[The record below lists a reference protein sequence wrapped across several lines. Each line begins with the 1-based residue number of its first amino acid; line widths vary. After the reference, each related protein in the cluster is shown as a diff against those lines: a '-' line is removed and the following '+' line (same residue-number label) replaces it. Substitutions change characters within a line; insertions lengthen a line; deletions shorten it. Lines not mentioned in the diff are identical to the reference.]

1 MKKVLCSILCAAML
15 LTLLPTALAAGTS
28 GGLAAFTDQK
38 QYADG
43 IFTDVASGAWY
54 AGSIATVYTKGI
66 MDGMDGGRF
75 DPDRTIPWSQ
85 AVTIAAR
92 LHAAYRGKD
101 IPAAADGLWYV
112 PYLDY
117 ARDNGLLPAICPA
130 DEDTNTTPITREGM
144 AVLFRSVL
152 DEQDLPAI
160 NDQTIPDLNDVRAE
174 YRDAVSEMFTS
185 GIFTGIDGKF
195 VPDGQ
200 ATRAQV
206 ATIITRLLCPGQ
218 RVSHDARQN
227 PYMLDQ
233 MGNLYNGGL
242 CTRLGDTVYYLFK
255 TPHLDSEGKSDPNW
269 DIVARTDDGKIRRV
283 YTSTGVG
290 LRDLSDLSA
299 SPDGQLCFI
308 QRDQPNKRDI
318 LKQLDLKTGAVKDLY
333 ASPSSESIGFYL
345 FYDGDLYVHQ
355 KFGRT
360 DLIGRVDNGKMT
372 TLATI
377 PNDREHLY
385 VDDTMYC
392 FGGKL
397 YWLQLAPRNSKGDDH
412 LMILD
417 LETGKTES
425 VVTEADEFAYQG
437 ATAWS
442 TEFTNGNLPKVL
454 KRRSLLMPELTET
467 MRVLDSEFA
476 LLYDNLY
483 ANGSQLYYQ
492 VSGAKKLW
500 ALSPSGEAEEIATA
514 RTPYYQA
521 SAVTSQGTILMIND
535 LLSAYDP
542 QSIEVLL
549 PAGEKTNLSAF
560 LNQPH
565 WLEGVDQLE
574 PAADSQVKASW
585 GNSDADRD
593 DVYSE
598 PLKAFLTADGS
609 LALEVQITN
618 TTPQKLDLTYVQV
631 TLSNTVEG
639 EVYFSFFQSPES
651 IRQEPEQYT
660 FVFPKDSAEIKG
672 DLEGLDLNIAIFG
685 NLED

>member
-38 QYADG
+38 QSADG

-174 YRDAVSEMFTS
+174 YRDAVSEMFAS

-242 CTRLGDTVYYLFK
+242 CTRLGDTVYYQYTEPRKNDQGGYSDHHSILARS
-255 TPHLDSEGKSDPNW
+255 DSGQ
-269 DIVARTDDGKIRRV
+269 VRQV
-283 YTSTGVG
+283 YACPGDESIEQLSVG
-290 LRDLSDLSA
+290 
-299 SPDGQLCFI
+299 PDGLLYFV
-308 QRDQPNKRDI
+308 QRTYQSFDDQWAV
-318 LKQLDLKTGAVKDLY
+318 LKQLDPKTGAAKDIYQTAKKEL
-333 ASPSSESIGFYL
+333 IGRYL
-345 FYDGDLYVHQ
+345 FYDNELYVYEY
-355 KFGRT
+355 FSNDR
-360 DLIGRVDNGKMT
+360 IGRVANGKMT
-372 TLATI
+372 TLVTI
-377 PNDREHLY
+377 PSGWEDMY
-385 VDDTMYC
+385 VDDTMYF

-397 YWLQLAPRNSKGDDH
+397 CWFQIAPRDSKADDH
-412 LMILD
+412 LMLLD
-417 LETGKTES
+417 LKTGKTES
-425 VVTEADEFAYQG
+425 IATKAHEFAYQG
-437 ATAWS
+437 ATIWS
-442 TEFTNGNLPKVL
+442 TEYTDGDYPQVL

-467 MRVLDSEFA
+467 VRVLDGEFA
-476 LLYDNLY
+476 QYYDNLY

-492 VSGAKKLW
+492 VRNARKLW
-500 ALSPSGEAEEIATA
+500 KFSSSGEAEEIATA
-514 RTPYYQA
+514 RAQYFEA
-521 SAVTSQGTILMIND
+521 SAVTSQGTALMWNDAITSFSSANTDFILPD
-535 LLSAYDP
+535 G
-542 QSIEVLL
+542 QRTRL
-549 PAGEKTNLSAF
+549 PAI
-560 LNQPH
+560 LNKPYF
-565 WLEGVDQLE
+565 LEGKDQLT
-574 PAADSQVKASW
+574 AADNQTTW
-585 GNSDADRD
+585 EPTD
-593 DVYSE
+593 DG
-598 PLKAFLTADGS
+598 D
-609 LALEVQITN
+609 
-618 TTPQKLDLTYVQV
+618 
-631 TLSNTVEG
+631 TLSNDITRGYVTPDGDVVLEGEFTNLQSDRLFVGYATIKMSGAITGEACFYISTYLEEGESAEFTFIFPKETVEG
-639 EVYFSFFQSPES
+639 TGSMDDVD
-651 IRQEPEQYT
+651 INLVVT
-660 FVFPKDSAEIKG
+660 FHK
-672 DLEGLDLNIAIFG
+672 
-685 NLED
+685 